1 MGCSYDRLKGVTTT
15 NAFLK
20 TLDYSVCKPNEIWL
34 DKGTEF
40 YSRSMKSQLP
50 DSNKYNLLLL
60 KDLLEP

>member
-1 MGCSYDRLKGVTTT
+1 MCMGCSYDRLKGVTTT

-40 YSRSMKSQLP
+40 YSRSMKS
-50 DSNKYNLLLL
+50 
-60 KDLLEP
+60 